1 MFSPAQAHSGGRC
14 GTRRRQSQALSSR
27 SVVGS
32 TLASNDLASLPAQ
45 PGRWTYIGLFL
56 TTLSLLQLE
65 LFLTRIFSV
74 TMWYH
79 FAFMAISLAM
89 FGLAAG
95 AVLIEVMK
103 KREPHATLANAAL
116 LFALTSAICFTV
128 QLYLRADPDAQ
139 LGTTVWA
146 FTVIAIPFVFGGVV
160 ICVALTRFPAF
171 TGKLYAAD
179 LAGSAADCVL
189 TIPILNT
196 IHAPTAVI
204 LNAGIAALAA
214 TTFAFSVRGKVRWI
228 AAASC
233 VGLCVIAGANQSV
246 KKIDIQW
253 LKGGRNSHDGLYEK
267 WNALSRIYVRKNDDE
282 PFGWGM
288 SPIYKHGRK
297 IDQLYLNIDSG
308 AATVITKFD
317 GDLGSLEHL
326 KYDVTA
332 LAHYLRRQTS
342 ALVIGVG
349 GGRDILTALVFGQ
362 RHVTGVEINSD
373 ILRVLTGRFADYAGK
388 LAENPAVTLVHDEA
402 RSYVARSGAKFGII
416 QASLIDTWAATSAG
430 AYVLTENG
438 LYTKEAWLTF
448 LNHLT
453 PDGILTMSR
462 WYYEAQPAE
471 TLRLT
476 ALATTSLLAM
486 GVEDPRQHIM
496 IVRKQDNSELG
507 QYSVATILVS
517 RRPFTDAEIDS
528 LMDISQQM
536 QFVPVLTPRFAERPE
551 FEAIATRGKYDE
563 LVRSY
568 PLNVAAPTDDTPF
581 FFHMLRIRD
590 LLKTETY
597 QDMNRINLKAVR
609 VLGTLLGI
617 VSGLSAIAIVAPL
630 ALRRRVR
637 QMHSVRLMIYF
648 AAIGLAFM
656 MVEIGQLFFFS
667 SRRRHTIYGL
677 TVVLFVLLL
686 SSSIGSLYSHRI
698 GERIWL
704 LPLVVAS
711 FIFVGPVFTR
721 GLASA
726 STPLRIAVSAAMLF
740 PSGFFMG
747 MAFPLGIKKAELAYD
762 GAPTAWYWGIN
773 GAFSVIS
780 SVLAVVVAVFWGVTM
795 TLLVGLAAYVIA
807 LIALAPRG
815 MKVTGQ
821 EGI

>member
-1 MFSPAQAHSGGRC
+1 MA
-14 GTRRRQSQALSSR
+14 SS
-27 SVVGS
+27 SAEP
-32 TLASNDLASLPAQ
+32 TKF
-45 PGRWTYIGLFL
+45 TYVGLFL

-89 FGLAAG
+89 FGIAAG
-95 AVLIEVMK
+95 AVLIEVIK
-103 KREPHATLANAAL
+103 KREAHATLANAGL
-116 LFALTSAICFTV
+116 LFALTSAICFAI
-128 QLYLRADPDAQ
+128 QLYIPADPETK
-139 LGTTVWA
+139 LGWTILA
-146 FTVIAIPFVFGGVV
+146 FTLIAIPFVFGGVV
-160 ICVALTRFPAF
+160 VCVALTRFPAY

-179 LAGSAADCVL
+179 LAGSAAGCLL

-214 TTFAFSVRGKVRWI
+214 AAFGFSVSGKVRWI

-233 VGLCVIAGANQSV
+233 VGLLAVAGVNQSA

-253 LKGGRNSHDGLYEK
+253 LKGGKNWHDGLYEK
-267 WNALSRIYVRKNDDE
+267 WNALSRIYVRENSNE

-288 SPIYKHGRK
+288 SPAYKPPHK

-308 AATVITKFD
+308 AATVLTKFN
-317 GDLGSLEHL
+317 GDLSAIQHL

-342 ALVIGVG
+342 VLVIGVG
-349 GGRDILTALVFGQ
+349 GGRDILTSLVFGQ
-362 RHVTGVEINSD
+362 RHVTGVEINPD
-373 ILRVLTGRFADYAGK
+373 ILRALTDRFVDYTGD
-388 LAENPAVTLVHDEA
+388 LQSNPAVTLVHDEA
-402 RSYVARSGAKFGII
+402 RSFVARSPEKFGII

-476 ALATTSLLAM
+476 ALATASLM
-486 GVEDPRQHIM
+486 DIGVADPRQHIM
-496 IVRKQDNSELG
+496 VIRKQDNSEMG

-517 RRPFTDAEIDS
+517 KRPFTDDEIERTAYLS
-528 LMDISQQM
+528 KTMEFL
-536 QFVPVLTPRFAERPE
+536 PVLTPRYAERPE
-551 FEAIATRGKYDE
+551 FEAVATRGKYEE
-563 LVRSY
+563 LVRTY
-568 PLNVAAPTDDTPF
+568 PLNIAAPTDDTPF
-581 FFHMLRIRD
+581 FFHMLRARD
-590 LLKTETY
+590 LLKAATY
-597 QDMNRINLKAVR
+597 QGMNQLNLKAVR
-609 VLGTLLGI
+609 VLGTLLAI
-617 VSGLSAIAIVAPL
+617 VSGLSALAIIAPL

-637 QMHSVRLMIYF
+637 QTHSLRLMIYF

-656 MVEIGQLFFFS
+656 MVEIGQLERLIVFLG
-667 SRRRHTIYGL
+667 HPIYGL

-686 SSSIGSLYSHRI
+686 ASSAGSLCSHRV
-698 GERIWL
+698 GNRIWL
-704 LPLVVAS
+704 LPLVLAA
-711 FIFVGPVFTR
+711 FIFVSPPLTSQFV
-721 GLASA
+721 SA
-726 STPLRIAVSAAMLF
+726 STPVRVFLSALLLV

-747 MAFPLGIKKAELAYD
+747 MAFPLGIKKAQYEE

-795 TLLVGLAAYVIA
+795 TLLVGLTAYVIA
-807 LIALAPRG
+807 LVALQFERTRNEIQA
-815 MKVTGQ
+815 
-821 EGI
+821 

>member
-1 MFSPAQAHSGGRC
+1 MVAAGPDEPK
-14 GTRRRQSQALSSR
+14 R
-27 SVVGS
+27 S
-32 TLASNDLASLPAQ
+32 
-45 PGRWTYIGLFL
+45 TYIALFL
-56 TTLSLLQLE
+56 TTLSLLQFE

-95 AVLIEVMK
+95 AIFIELMK
-103 KREPHATLANAAL
+103 RREAHATLANFGL
-116 LFALTSAICFTV
+116 FFALTSAICFTA
-128 QLYLRADPDAQ
+128 QLYIPVDPEREIAWTA
-139 LGTTVWA
+139 LA
-146 FTVIAIPFVFGGVV
+146 FILAAIPFVFGGMVV
-160 ICVALTRFPAF
+160 CIALTRFPAH
-171 TGKLYAAD
+171 TGALYAAD
-179 LAGSAADCVL
+179 LAGSAAGCIL
-189 TIPILNT
+189 TIPILNH

-204 LNAGIAALAA
+204 LNAGLAALAA
-214 TTFAFSVRGKVRWI
+214 FAWPSSGRARWI
-228 AAASC
+228 AGSC
-233 VGLCVIAGANQSV
+233 GALLLCAGAINQSV
-246 KKIDIQW
+246 KLVDIQW

-267 WNALSRIYVRKNDDE
+267 WNAFSRIHVRE
-282 PFGWGM
+282 VGGQPFGWGL
-288 SPIYKHGRK
+288 SPRYSAKRDIG
-297 IDQLYLNIDSG
+297 QLYLDIDSG

-317 GDLGSLEHL
+317 GNLNAVEHL

-332 LAHYLRRQTS
+332 LAHYLRNPTS
-342 ALVIGVG
+342 VLVIGIG
-349 GGRDILTALVFGQ
+349 GGRDILTSLTFGQ
-362 RHVTGVEINSD
+362 RHVTGVEINHD
-373 ILRVLTGRFADYAGK
+373 ILRLLTRQFGEYSGS
-388 LAENPAVTLVHDEA
+388 LQNNPDVTLVHDEA
-402 RSYVARSGAKFGII
+402 RSYVARSPESYGII

-448 LNHLT
+448 LNHLE

-476 ALATTSLLAM
+476 ALATTSLIDI
-486 GVEDPRQHIM
+486 GVSDPRQHIM
-496 IVRKQDNSELG
+496 IVRKQDNSEIG

-528 LMDISQQM
+528 LTDISSKM
-536 QFVPVLTPRFAERPE
+536 EFLPVLTPRFAERPE
-551 FEAIATRGKYDE
+551 FEAVATPGKYDE
-563 LVRSY
+563 LIRTY
-568 PLNVAAPTDDTPF
+568 PLNIAAPTDDTPF
-581 FFHMLRIRD
+581 FFHMLRAGD
-590 LLKTETY
+590 LLKTSTY
-597 QDMNRINLKAVR
+597 QDMNRINLKAVK

-617 VSGLSAIAIVAPL
+617 VSGLSAIAIAAPL

-637 QMHSVRLMIYF
+637 QSHSVRLMIYF

-656 MVEIGQLFFFS
+656 MVEIGQLERLVVFLG
-667 SRRRHTIYGL
+667 HPIYGL

-686 SSSIGSLYSHRI
+686 SSSVGSLYSHRI
-698 GERIWL
+698 GGRIWL

-711 FIFVGPVFTR
+711 FIFVGPLFTR
-721 GLASA
+721 ALVAA
-726 STPLRIAVSAAMLF
+726 STPLRILVSAAMLF

-747 MAFPLGIKKAELAYD
+747 MAVPLGIKKAGLAHD

>member
-1 MFSPAQAHSGGRC
+1 VPVPAAEP
-14 GTRRRQSQALSSR
+14 TRF
-27 SVVGS
+27 
-32 TLASNDLASLPAQ
+32 
-45 PGRWTYIGLFL
+45 TYAGLFF

-95 AVLIEVMK
+95 AVLMEVMQ
-103 KREPHATLANAAL
+103 KREPHRSLANAAL
-116 LFALTSAICFTV
+116 WFALTSAICFTL
-128 QLYLRADPDAQ
+128 QLYIPADPETR
-139 LGTTVWA
+139 LGWTILA
-146 FTVIAIPFVFGGVV
+146 FTLIAVPFVFAGIVV
-160 ICVALTRFPAF
+160 CIALTRFPAF

-179 LAGSAADCVL
+179 LAGSAAGCLL

-214 TTFAFSVRGKVRWI
+214 AAFALSVEGKLRWVATTACI
-228 AAASC
+228 
-233 VGLCVIAGANQSV
+233 GLLALAGINQSV

-253 LKGGRNSHDGLYEK
+253 LKGGKNWHDGVYEK
-267 WNALSRIYVRKNDDE
+267 WNALSRIYVRETGSE

-288 SPIYKHGRK
+288 SPAYKPDRK
-297 IDQLYLNIDSG
+297 LDQLYLNIDSG

-317 GDLGSLEHL
+317 GNLGAVEHL

-332 LAHYLRRQTS
+332 LAHYLRDQAS
-342 ALVIGVG
+342 VLVIGVG

-362 RHVTGVEINSD
+362 RHVTGVEINAD
-373 ILRVLTGRFADYAGK
+373 ILRVLTERFSTYTGDLQSNA
-388 LAENPAVTLVHDEA
+388 AVTLVHDEA
-402 RSYVARSGAKFGII
+402 RSYVARSPDKFGII

-476 ALATTSLLAM
+476 ALATSSLMDL
-486 GVEDPRQHIM
+486 GVADPRQHIM
-496 IVRKQDNSELG
+496 IVRKQDSSEVG

-517 RRPFTDAEIDS
+517 KRPFTAEEINRIDQ
-528 LMDISQQM
+528 IARQM
-536 QFVPVLTPRFAERPE
+536 EFVPVLTPRFAERPE
-551 FEAIATRGKYDE
+551 FEAIATRGKYDA
-563 LVRSY
+563 LLRAY
-568 PLNVAAPTDDTPF
+568 PLNIAAPTDDTPF
-581 FFHMLRIRD
+581 FFHMLRAGD
-590 LLKTETY
+590 LLRAATY
-597 QDMNRINLKAVR
+597 QGGMNQINLKAVK

-617 VSGLSAIAIVAPL
+617 VSGLSAIAIIAPL
-630 ALRRRVR
+630 AFRRRVR
-637 QMHSVRLMIYF
+637 ETHSVRLMIYF

-656 MVEIGQLFFFS
+656 MVEIGQLERLIVFLG
-667 SRRRHTIYGL
+667 HPIYGL

-686 SSSIGSLYSHRI
+686 ASSIGSLFSDRI
-698 GERIWL
+698 GGWIWL
-704 LPLVVAS
+704 LPIVLAA
-711 FIFVGPVFTR
+711 FIFVSPFFTR
-721 GLASA
+721 ELVAA
-726 STPLRIAVSAAMLF
+726 STPMRIAVSAALLF

-747 MAFPLGIKKAELAYD
+747 MAFPLGIKRARIGND
-762 GAPTAWYWGIN
+762 GAPTSWYWGIN

-780 SVLAVVVAVFWGVTM
+780 SVLAVVVAVFWGVTV
-795 TLLVGLAAYVIA
+795 TLIVGLAAYVVA
-807 LIALAPRG
+807 LTMLVASNPSEA
-815 MKVTGQ
+815 KHA
-821 EGI
+821 